1 MSILQAT
8 GVIQPIGG
16 KGMKVIQ
23 CEENRIHEMLEDNG
37 VRERVIEG
45 MQCLQILQLT
55 CQAFTTMSFTSMVQR
70 HEPVSYTHLPSFHD
84 FSGSSALH
92 ISSSITFPSPEHSG
106 HIPLGSLKEKQEAL
120 PI

>member
-55 CQAFTTMSFTSMVQR
+55 CQAFTTMSLQVWCNAM
-70 HEPVSYTHLPSFHD
+70 
-84 FSGSSALH
+84 
-92 ISSSITFPSPEHSG
+92 
-106 HIPLGSLKEKQEAL
+106 KQLQNKYYQSQKSQA
-120 PI
+120 